1 MMMQELNNA
10 NNLWTILS
18 DSEKTVDKSEE
29 EKVKAP
35 AVYKCCDNPQITY
48 YGVVNLNIDERT
60 IGSVDVWRCG
70 VCKKQFCEEKQ
81 LGIEELAEVVGMPK
95 IDPDAKWAVS
105 VCKLQQGK
113 YKWKLVKLKENG
125 TIQHECLDEKV
136 ISLKSENF
144 KIEDDQHWSFLI
156 EDNVNKAIEI

>member
-1 MMMQELNNA
+1 
-10 NNLWTILS
+10 
-18 DSEKTVDKSEE
+18 
-29 EKVKAP
+29 
-35 AVYKCCDNPQITY
+35 
-48 YGVVNLNIDERT
+48 
-60 IGSVDVWRCG
+60 VWRCG

-95 IDPDAKWAVS
+95 IDSDAKWAVN

-113 YKWKLVKLKENG
+113 YKWKLVKLKENA

-136 ISLKSENF
+136 IPLKSENF
-144 KIEDDQHWSFLI
+144 KIEDEQHWSFLI

>member
-1 MMMQELNNA
+1 M
-10 NNLWTILS
+10 S
-18 DSEKTVDKSEE
+18 DSEKTVGKSDE

>member
-1 MMMQELNNA
+1 MQELNNA

-18 DSEKTVDKSEE
+18 DTEKPVEKPEE

-35 AVYKCCDNPQITY
+35 PVYKCCDNPQITY

-70 VCKKQFCEEKQ
+70 VCKKHFCEEKQ
-81 LGIEELAEVVGMPK
+81 LGIEELTDIVGMPR
-95 IDPDAKWAVS
+95 IDSDAKWAVS

-136 ISLKSENF
+136 IPLESKNF
-144 KIEDDQHWSFLI
+144 KIEDEQHWSFLI

>member
-1 MMMQELNNA
+1 M
-10 NNLWTILS
+10 S

-95 IDPDAKWAVS
+95 IDPDAKWAVN

-136 ISLKSENF
+136 IPLKSENF
-144 KIEDDQHWSFLI
+144 KIEDEQHWSFLI

>member
-1 MMMQELNNA
+1 M
-10 NNLWTILS
+10 S
-18 DSEKTVDKSEE
+18 DTEKTVSKPEE

-35 AVYKCCDNPQITY
+35 PVYKCCDNPQITY
-48 YGVVNLNIDERT
+48 YGVVNLNINERT

-81 LGIEELAEVVGMPK
+81 LGIEELTDIVGMPR
-95 IDPDAKWAVS
+95 IDSDAKWAVS

-136 ISLKSENF
+136 IPLESKNF
-144 KIEDDQHWSFLI
+144 KIEDEQHWSFLI

>member
-1 MMMQELNNA
+1 M
-10 NNLWTILS
+10 S
-18 DSEKTVDKSEE
+18 DTEKPEE

-35 AVYKCCDNPQITY
+35 PVYKCCDNPQITY

-70 VCKKQFCEEKQ
+70 VCKKHFCEEKQ
-81 LGIEELAEVVGMPK
+81 LGIEELTDIVGMPR
-95 IDPDAKWAVS
+95 IDSDAKWAVS

-136 ISLKSENF
+136 IPLESKNF
-144 KIEDDQHWSFLI
+144 KIEDEQHWSFLI

>member
-1 MMMQELNNA
+1 M
-10 NNLWTILS
+10 S

-136 ISLKSENF
+136 ISLKSEHF
-144 KIEDDQHWSFLI
+144 KIEDEQHWSFLI

>member
-1 MMMQELNNA
+1 M
-10 NNLWTILS
+10 S

-113 YKWKLVKLKENG
+113 YKWKLVKLKENS

>member
-1 MMMQELNNA
+1 M
-10 NNLWTILS
+10 S
-18 DSEKTVDKSEE
+18 DSEKTVGKPEE
-29 EKVKAP
+29 EKITAP
-35 AVYKCCDNPQITY
+35 PVYKCCDNPQITY

-70 VCKKQFCEEKQ
+70 VCKKHFCEEKQ
-81 LGIEELAEVVGMPK
+81 LGIEELTDVVGMPK
-95 IDPDAKWAVS
+95 IDSDAKWAVN

-136 ISLKSENF
+136 IPLKSENF
-144 KIEDDQHWSFLI
+144 KIEDEQHWSFLI

>member
-1 MMMQELNNA
+1 M
-10 NNLWTILS
+10 S
-18 DSEKTVDKSEE
+18 DSDTSSAKPPSDTEKTLGTSDEE
-29 EKVKAP
+29 QPKTP

-70 VCKKQFCEEKQ
+70 VCKKLFCEEKQ
-81 LGIEELAEVVGMPK
+81 LGIEELTDIVGMPR
-95 IDPDAKWAVS
+95 IDSDAKWAVCVS
-105 VCKLQQGK
+105 KLQKGK
-113 YKWKLVKLKENG
+113 DRWKLVKLKENG
-125 TIQHECLDEKV
+125 EIKFETVEEK
-136 ISLKSENF
+136 IITLKVENF

>member
-1 MMMQELNNA
+1 M
-10 NNLWTILS
+10 S
-18 DSEKTVDKSEE
+18 DTEKPVEKPEE
-29 EKVKAP
+29 EKVKASP
-35 AVYKCCDNPQITY
+35 VYKCCDNPQITY

-70 VCKKQFCEEKQ
+70 VCKKHFCEEKQ
-81 LGIEELAEVVGMPK
+81 LGIEELTDIVGMPR
-95 IDPDAKWAVS
+95 IDSDAKWAVS

-136 ISLKSENF
+136 IPLESKNF
-144 KIEDDQHWSFLI
+144 KIEDEQHWSFLI

>member
-1 MMMQELNNA
+1 M
-10 NNLWTILS
+10 S

-48 YGVVNLNIDERT
+48 YGVVNLNINERT

-70 VCKKQFCEEKQ
+70 VCKRQFCEEKQ

-95 IDPDAKWAVS
+95 IDSDAKWAVS

-113 YKWKLVKLKENG
+113 YKWKLVKLKENS

-144 KIEDDQHWSFLI
+144 KIEDEQHWSFLI
-156 EDNVNKAIEI
+156 EENVNKAIEI

>member
-1 MMMQELNNA
+1 MQELNNA

>member
-1 MMMQELNNA
+1 M
-10 NNLWTILS
+10 S
-18 DSEKTVDKSEE
+18 DTEKPVEKPEE

-35 AVYKCCDNPQITY
+35 PVYKCCDNPQITY

-70 VCKKQFCEEKQ
+70 VCKKHFCEEKQ
-81 LGIEELAEVVGMPK
+81 LGIEELTDIVGMPR
-95 IDPDAKWAVS
+95 IDSDAKWAVS

-136 ISLKSENF
+136 IPLESKNF
-144 KIEDDQHWSFLI
+144 KIEDEQHWSFLI